1 MPEKDPNTSDLQ
13 EGPGPLERKAVSRR
27 EFLKIAGIAG
37 ATIGVGAGLGGL
49 VAACGGSTT
58 TTTAATTA
66 TTAGGATTTTAAAQS
81 TTTVSS
87 APTTGRELKFG
98 FMTPKTGNDAA
109 FATADAWAASRWQ
122 EYAKAGSLV
131 DAEGVA
137 HPMSIVIKDTQSDVN
152 FGGTVAAGLINNDK
166 VDILMAAS
174 TTDTTIPA
182 ALQAEALG
190 CPCVLTDSPSDSLI
204 HGVGG
209 TDTQQFK
216 WWYMAFWDNK
226 GLVDCSVAMLTD
238 PALPTNKMVGCLWPN
253 DVEGNDRRNFYPPP
267 MKAAGLTV
275 VDGGNFSVGLE
286 DWTTIIALFKK
297 QGCEDAHRP
306 HDPAGLGQLLEAVLP
321 AELGA
326 QGGRYRY
333 PDPLPDHPG
342 SPGHHRLRPGRYQLV
357 ASPQPVQVLPHRRD
371 LRRPVPEL
379 REDDRP
385 AVDAAH
391 GALHALRVGRR
402 CPQAHHERG
411 RQGRDH
417 HERGRHQDGYHRGTA
432 RLHLPGLYRG
442 HDVGKRSFP
451 NIVFTPLWMGQWVK
465 GTVQNPW
472 SIKVWPY
479 DLLIVEPTDAGGFLH
494 RSSQAGRPAGD
505 DLQVNVGCVPM
516 HGFGKPRQM
525 PGLSPFGDF
534 ADWRGSR
541 RPGTRG

>member
-1 MPEKDPNTSDLQ
+1 MSEKEQQTRESQ

-131 DAEGVA
+131 DAKGVA

-297 QGCEDAHRP
+297 QGCEELTGLMIPPDWANFWKQCYQQSWVP
-306 HDPAGLGQLLEAVLP
+306 KVADIGIQTLFPTTQEALGTTGYGLAGTSWWHPLNPFKSSLTGETCADLCLSYEKTTGQ
-321 AELGA
+321 
-326 QGGRYRY
+326 QWT
-333 PDPLPDHPG
+333 
-342 SPGHHRLRPGRYQLV
+342 
-357 ASPQPVQVLPHRRD
+357 QPMEHYMLF
-371 LRRPVPEL
+371 EW
-379 REDDRP
+379 
-385 AVDAAH
+385 AVDALKRTTNVDDKEEIITNV
-391 GALHALRVGRR
+391 GATKMDTIVG
-402 CPQAHHERG
+402 PLDFTSPVTTGA
-411 RQGRDH
+411 
-417 HERGRHQDGYHRGTA
+417 T
-432 RLHLPGLYRG
+432 
-442 HDVGKRSFP
+442 DVGKRSFP

-479 DLLIVEPTDAGGFLH
+479 DLLIVEPTDAGGFL
-494 RSSQAGRPAGD
+494 QAQA
-505 DLQVNVGCVPM
+505 
-516 HGFGKPRQM
+516 KPII
-525 PGLSPFGDF
+525 L
-534 ADWRGSR
+534 
-541 RPGTRG
+541 PGTTFK